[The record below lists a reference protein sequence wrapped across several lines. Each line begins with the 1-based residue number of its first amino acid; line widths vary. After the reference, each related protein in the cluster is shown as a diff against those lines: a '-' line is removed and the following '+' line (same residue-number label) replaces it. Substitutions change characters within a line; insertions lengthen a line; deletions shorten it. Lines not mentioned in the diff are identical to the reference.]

1 MSERH
6 ELPLVWRG
14 RVRIRGATSV
24 STFGGPL
31 GVRYEVVAVHP
42 YIPDRYSPFLL
53 VTRSPDML
61 SDGVVITF
69 SGLAVFFGPDKPLIV
84 NAEYV
89 TDCNRDTVSS
99 WWILTVLH
107 NAWVDSL
114 GRYVEFE
121 VKYVDNQ
128 GLIST
133 LPHCVGLSNT
143 IIDLEGTVMQH
154 AGDTGEWVI
163 FGVQKLPFKCGIQTP
178 VGANYKASTA
188 SGRTLSPLCNRPRL
202 HYVYGVKLQSFQ
214 VLCVA
219 RQSSAEQHQ
228 GVQLEHFQAERPH
241 GVISYCVPNSKRNC
255 AEGLWPGVD
264 SITFAGAIC
273 GPSIV
278 MNSSVEYWPIEA
290 IALP

>member
-6 ELPLVWRG
+6 ELPLVWSG

-31 GVRYEVVAVHP
+31 GVRYKVVAVHP

-69 SGLAVFFGPDKPLIV
+69 SGLAVFFGPDEPLIV

-89 TDCNRDTVSS
+89 TDCSPTMGHATLEAGLNMVHVTARGMVIWRQSLGNRDTVSS

-114 GRYVEFE
+114 GRYVEFK

-163 FGVQKLPFKCGIQTP
+163 FFVVRATFSTLLVVLLKYKSKC
-178 VGANYKASTA
+178 VKY
-188 SGRTLSPLCNRPRL
+188 
-202 HYVYGVKLQSFQ
+202 YGF
-214 VLCVA
+214 
-219 RQSSAEQHQ
+219 
-228 GVQLEHFQAERPH
+228 
-241 GVISYCVPNSKRNC
+241 N
-255 AEGLWPGVD
+255 
-264 SITFAGAIC
+264 
-273 GPSIV
+273 
-278 MNSSVEYWPIEA
+278 
-290 IALP
+290 